1 MACTHQP
8 RPARHQLGVGAQSCS
23 GPYVDVAEPAPTLV
37 GHVLLFG
44 VAERSD
50 LVAPNVY
57 CRAGG
62 RVCREKKEKPCRDW
76 CDTPCAATRSEN
88 RTLAHQ
94 NPTQEAGQAEF
105 KPNALLPGRTR
116 TSNPSVNSRTLCQL
130 SYRGPPGPCERWRSR
145 GTTLAYWCDG
155 AQLGR
160 FLTDGS
166 RLMAAGTMPVGG
178 RQHVFEKLASILG
191 LVAAPLML
199 LD

>member
-1 MACTHQP
+1 MTGSLVDPRCHRESYRDRPGTSQHSGMPTAPHTEVSRSAESRHHQASGMHSP
-8 RPARHQLGVGAQSCS
+8 TAASSAPAWCRRTELF
-23 GPYVDVAEPAPTLV
+23 GPIRRRSQPAPTLV

-105 KPNALLPGRTR
+105 KPNALLPRED
-116 TSNPSVNSRTLCQL
+116 SNLQPF
-130 SYRGPPGPCERWRSR
+130 G
-145 GTTLAYWCDG
+145 
-155 AQLGR
+155 
-160 FLTDGS
+160 
-166 RLMAAGTMPVGG
+166 
-178 RQHVFEKLASILG
+178 
-191 LVAAPLML
+191 
-199 LD
+199 

>member
-1 MACTHQP
+1 MTGSLVDPRCLTANPIAIDQEHPSIQACLLRLTLKCRGRRSPGIIRRVACTHQP

-105 KPNALLPGRTR
+105 KPNALLPRED
-116 TSNPSVNSRTLCQL
+116 SNLQPF
-130 SYRGPPGPCERWRSR
+130 G
-145 GTTLAYWCDG
+145 
-155 AQLGR
+155 
-160 FLTDGS
+160 
-166 RLMAAGTMPVGG
+166 
-178 RQHVFEKLASILG
+178 
-191 LVAAPLML
+191 
-199 LD
+199 

>member
-1 MACTHQP
+1 MPTAPHTEVSRSAESRHHQASGMHSP
-8 RPARHQLGVGAQSCS
+8 TAASSAPAWCRRT
-23 GPYVDVAEPAPTLV
+23 E
-37 GHVLLFG
+37 LFG
-44 VAERSD
+44 PIRRRSRTRPDSRRTRSAVWRGRTIRSRRAERV
-50 LVAPNVY
+50 LP
-57 CRAGG
+57 G
-62 RVCREKKEKPCRDW
+62 RWKSLSGEKEKPCRDW

-155 AQLGR
+155 AQLGDS
-160 FLTDGS
+160 LPMG
-166 RLMAAGTMPVGG
+166 AG
-178 RQHVFEKLASILG
+178 
-191 LVAAPLML
+191 
-199 LD
+199 